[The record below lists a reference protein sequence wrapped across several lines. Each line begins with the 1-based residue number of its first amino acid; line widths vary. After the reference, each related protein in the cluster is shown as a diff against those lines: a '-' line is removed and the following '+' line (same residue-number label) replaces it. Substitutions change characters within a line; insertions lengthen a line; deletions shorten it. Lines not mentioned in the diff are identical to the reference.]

1 MRPRNPLKIQESR
14 VLYEYPLPYC
24 NSGNRYC
31 FMVCSIVLSWRF
43 SYSHLSW
50 GQKKGL
56 PNTEVSDSP
65 NWLLQDAESPCRHDL
80 ISRLTWITFGVPS
93 LHFLISA
100 QSPRSS
106 TSAIVART
114 WDAI

>member
-1 MRPRNPLKIQESR
+1 MHFLKQQLF
-14 VLYEYPLPYC
+14 VL
-24 NSGNRYC
+24 RI
-31 FMVCSIVLSWRF
+31 FTHMMSIMNIVFLKA
-43 SYSHLSW
+43 
-50 GQKKGL
+50 KKGL

-100 QSPRSS
+100 QSP
-106 TSAIVART
+106 
-114 WDAI
+114 